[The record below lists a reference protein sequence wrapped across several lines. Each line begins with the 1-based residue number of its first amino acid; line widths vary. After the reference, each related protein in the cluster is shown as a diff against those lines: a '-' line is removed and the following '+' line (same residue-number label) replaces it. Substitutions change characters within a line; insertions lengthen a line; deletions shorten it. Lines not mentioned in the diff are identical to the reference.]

1 MSLKILGGTF
11 RSRSLFAPKGNATR
25 PSLAILRKSLFD
37 SLQGTLE
44 EARVID
50 LYAGS
55 GSIGFEA
62 LSRGAAHVTFVER
75 ERAALDCIRK
85 NVETL
90 KVTSHCSIMACDVFE
105 ALKKLQKKELEFDLI
120 YVDPPYEVNQ
130 RLGLIQDVLSLI
142 DDSRLLAAKGSLFL
156 EEASPGTLKPHKLTL
171 RTLRFVDSR
180 TFSRSTLH
188 HFMRH
193 PFTRP

>member
-1 MSLKILGGTF
+1 MSLKVLGGTF
-11 RSRSLFAPKGNATR
+11 RSRSLLAPKGDATR

-44 EARVID
+44 AARVLD

-55 GSIGFEA
+55 GAIGFEA

-85 NVETL
+85 NAETL
-90 KVTSHCSIMACDVFE
+90 KVTSQSSIIACDVFE
-105 ALKKLQKKELEFDLI
+105 ALKKLQKKEQQFDLI
-120 YVDPPYEVNQ
+120 YIDPPYEAN
-130 RLGLIQDVLSLI
+130 RRAGLIQEALSLI
-142 DDSRLLAAKGSLFL
+142 DHSSLLASEGSLFL
-156 EEASPGTLKPHKLTL
+156 EEAAPGTLKPHGLTL
-171 RTLRFVDSR
+171 STLRFVDSR

-188 HFMRH
+188 HFMRSL
-193 PFTRP
+193 